1 LFNRDGYE
9 VIGGEDGEDYSKP
22 LTREELK
29 NRVMEGVIK
38 RENEA
43 SKDGFQYDLS
53 VQKQKN
59 KNK

>member
-1 LFNRDGYE
+1 
-9 VIGGEDGEDYSKP
+9 VIGGEDGDDYTKP

-43 SKDGFQYDLS
+43 NKDGFQYDLS
-53 VQKQKN
+53 VQKAKN